1 MEREDDTEQTD
12 YVQDL
17 FWLRDMANKNIIS
30 M

>member
-17 FWLRDMANKNIIS
+17 FWLSDMANKNIIN